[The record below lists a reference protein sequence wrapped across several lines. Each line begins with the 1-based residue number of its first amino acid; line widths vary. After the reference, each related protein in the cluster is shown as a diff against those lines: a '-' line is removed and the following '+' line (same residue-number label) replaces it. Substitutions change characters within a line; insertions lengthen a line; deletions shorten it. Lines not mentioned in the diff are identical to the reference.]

1 MMDPP
6 LGTSP
11 IFNLSIND
19 TFNASACEDV
29 SELRIAFISIGSCLS
44 ILGCASNGILLFMFL
59 SKTEKSYPFQTFLA
73 FLDFML
79 CALYIHSFGLLS
91 ISVEYKIPFLYD
103 FVMDTN
109 VMSLVMSRV
118 VQLSIPYTLIANSLE
133 KLTMILGYDCES
145 RFSLYVRI
153 GIIMTLFGTM
163 TALRLNCFKMFF
175 IHVEPLCEYF
185 HRKWLSSDAEEV
197 IRWKDFEHNLTF
209 VHTIFSFLLLL
220 FCNIYVVYK
229 LRTQHRRT
237 RRQSTSPAQLFSGN
251 DEAGNK
257 TSESR
262 EAEKSSTEEDETREV
277 ETSFTRDAAVQ
288 KNHSPEIREAIN
300 QEAQYSEISEIQEYI
315 DQEAETLLSSYVHNP
330 EAGPSETQEA
340 KVQMTGTSKSS
351 EADPEKAGASDSQ
364 KAGPSK
370 TQETIHR
377 RAGTSEIHK
386 NMNEENETDRAIPPP
401 EEESSSAR
409 NQAALEIREQQFKI
423 KCATETTAVIISAY
437 LVCNL
442 CNFVLYIIENFKSE
456 IILDGNGGFKPWYVI
471 SCDVGSN
478 MFVFSSAVRIF
489 IYYKYNREIKVL
501 IKNTPL
507 MRYARGDSG
516 KKIDDDNLLKMER
529 VDV

>member
-197 IRWKDFEHNLTF
+197 IRWKDFEHNLT
-209 VHTIFSFLLLL
+209 
-220 FCNIYVVYK
+220 
-229 LRTQHRRT
+229 
-237 RRQSTSPAQLFSGN
+237 GN

>member
-237 RRQSTSPAQLFSGN
+237 RRQSTSPAQLFS
-251 DEAGNK
+251 
-257 TSESR
+257 
-262 EAEKSSTEEDETREV
+262 
-277 ETSFTRDAAVQ
+277 
-288 KNHSPEIREAIN
+288 
-300 QEAQYSEISEIQEYI
+300 
-315 DQEAETLLSSYVHNP
+315 
-330 EAGPSETQEA
+330 
-340 KVQMTGTSKSS
+340 
-351 EADPEKAGASDSQ
+351 
-364 KAGPSK
+364 
-370 TQETIHR
+370 
-377 RAGTSEIHK
+377 
-386 NMNEENETDRAIPPP
+386 
-401 EEESSSAR
+401 SSSAR

>member
-1 MMDPP
+1 MDPP

-237 RRQSTSPAQLFSGN
+237 RRQSTSPAQLFSVYFRNFLG
-251 DEAGNK
+251 
-257 TSESR
+257 
-262 EAEKSSTEEDETREV
+262 
-277 ETSFTRDAAVQ
+277 
-288 KNHSPEIREAIN
+288 
-300 QEAQYSEISEIQEYI
+300 
-315 DQEAETLLSSYVHNP
+315 
-330 EAGPSETQEA
+330 
-340 KVQMTGTSKSS
+340 SKSITVLTPVGNS
-351 EADPEKAGASDSQ
+351 T
-364 KAGPSK
+364 
-370 TQETIHR
+370 TQTL
-377 RAGTSEIHK
+377 
-386 NMNEENETDRAIPPP
+386 ENR
-401 EEESSSAR
+401 SSSAR

-507 MRYARGDSG
+507 MRYARGDGG

>member
-153 GIIMTLFGTM
+153 GIIVTLFGTM
-163 TALRLNCFKMFF
+163 TALRINCFKMFF

-262 EAEKSSTEEDETREV
+262 EAGMSLTEKDETREV
-277 ETSFTRDAAVQ
+277 ETSFTRDDAVQ
-288 KNHSPEIREAIN
+288 KNHSSKIRQAMN
-300 QEAQYSEISEIQEYI
+300 QEAKISEISEIQEYI
-315 DQEAETLLSSYVHNP
+315 DQEAETLLSSDIYNQETGPP
-330 EAGPSETQEA
+330 ETEEVG
-340 KVQMTGTSKSS
+340 VQKPGTSKSS
-351 EADPEKAGASDSQ
+351 EAEPEKAEVSETQ
-364 KAGPSK
+364 KASTSK
-370 TQETIHR
+370 SQETMNH
-377 RAGTSEIHK
+377 RAGTSANQEA
-386 NMNEENETDRAIPPP
+386 ENQAKETDRAIPPS

-507 MRYARGDSG
+507 MRYARGDG
-516 KKIDDDNLLKMER
+516 AKKIDDDNLLKMER